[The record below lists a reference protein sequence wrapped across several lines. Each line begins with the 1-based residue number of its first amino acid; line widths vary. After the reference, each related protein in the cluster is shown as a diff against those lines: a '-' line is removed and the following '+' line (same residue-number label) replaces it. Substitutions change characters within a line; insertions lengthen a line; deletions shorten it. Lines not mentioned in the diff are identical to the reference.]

1 MNKKICKILQ
11 NNILVLDFEKNIGN
25 VGSNVKKKHYHL
37 KTEI

>member
-25 VGSNVKKKHYHL
+25 VGSNVKKKTL
-37 KTEI
+37 SSEN